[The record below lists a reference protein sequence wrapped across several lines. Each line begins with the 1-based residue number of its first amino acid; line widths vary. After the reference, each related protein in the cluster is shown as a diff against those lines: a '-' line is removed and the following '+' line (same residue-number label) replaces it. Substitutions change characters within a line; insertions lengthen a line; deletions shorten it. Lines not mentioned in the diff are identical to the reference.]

1 MGDKPARALDAGA
14 SPTHLPPGIEAGRL
28 CLGHRRRSEPEGLW
42 AGSSRTRWV
51 GPVDNPR
58 QTTEQRSLPCWQG
71 NRDPG
76 RARPCD
82 TISPLMCS
90 NGNATT
96 TSAARLA
103 TLAPGQSLSPD
114 AVLRALARVAP
125 EASEFDKSSGDALYL
140 APEDLGWWPESRDPG
155 LREWRRFLAPAI
167 EGPGGDALLKSDT
180 GLAVFR
186 VGERGLAIVPPFP
199 IGETVAREEWD
210 EGPLRQLLT
219 TDYTVGV
226 VLLRLGRYLVAVFQ
240 GTEPVVTKTD
250 TRYVKGKHHAGGTSQ
265 LRFKR
270 IREGQMRK
278 LFDEA
283 CGVVSD
289 RFQPHERELDYIL
302 LGGERLTLSGFL
314 KVCPYLQRRQDIILD
329 RRLNI
334 RDPKHDTLET
344 VAGLLR
350 QSRVWAI
357 VP

>member
-1 MGDKPARALDAGA
+1 MNSNTNTTV
-14 SPTHLPPGIEAGRL
+14 SPDRL
-28 CLGHRRRSEPEGLW
+28 
-42 AGSSRTRWV
+42 T
-51 GPVDNPR
+51 
-58 QTTEQRSLPCWQG
+58 
-71 NRDPG
+71 
-76 RARPCD
+76 
-82 TISPLMCS
+82 
-90 NGNATT
+90 
-96 TSAARLA
+96 
-103 TLAPGQSLSPD
+103 TLAPGQYLSPE
-114 AVLRALARVAP
+114 AVLRVLRRVSP
-125 EASEFDKSSGDALYL
+125 ESTEAENASGGVLYL
-140 APEDLGWWPESRDPG
+140 APEDLYRWPESRDTG
-155 LREWRRFLAPAI
+155 RREWYRFLVPAI
-167 EGPGGDALLKSDT
+167 DGPGGDSLLKSDT
-180 GLAVFR
+180 GLAIFR
-186 VGERGLAIVPPFP
+186 AGERGVVIVPPFP
-199 IGETVAREEWD
+199 IRETLVSGDWD
-210 EGPLRQLLT
+210 ERPLRRILT
-219 TDYTVGV
+219 ADHTVGV
-226 VLLRLGRYLVAVFQ
+226 VLLRLGRYLVAVFK

-314 KVCPYLQRRQDIILD
+314 KVCPYLQRHQSLILD

>member
-1 MGDKPARALDAGA
+1 MTLNRN
-14 SPTHLPPGIEAGRL
+14 TV
-28 CLGHRRRSEPEGLW
+28 
-42 AGSSRTRWV
+42 TN
-51 GPVDNPR
+51 VD
-58 QTTEQRSLPCWQG
+58 
-71 NRDPG
+71 
-76 RARPCD
+76 
-82 TISPLMCS
+82 
-90 NGNATT
+90 
-96 TSAARLA
+96 RLA
-103 TLAPGQSLSPD
+103 TLAPGQSLPPE
-114 AVLRALARVAP
+114 ALLRAVSRLAPDDSFPVTSDVA
-125 EASEFDKSSGDALYL
+125 SLYL
-140 APEDLGWWPESRDPG
+140 AAQDLPHWPESRDTG
-155 LREWRRFLAPAI
+155 LREWYRFLASAI
-167 EGPGGDALLKSDT
+167 DGPGGDSLLKSDT
-180 GLAVFR
+180 GLAAFR
-186 VGERGLAIVPPFP
+186 AGERGLAVVPPFP
-199 IGETVAREEWD
+199 VRKSVVNGEWD
-210 EGPLRQLLT
+210 EGPLRHLLT
-219 TDYTVGV
+219 ADYTVGV
-226 VLLRLGRYLVAVFQ
+226 VLLRLGRYLVAVFR

-289 RFQPHERELDYIL
+289 RFQPHDRELDYIL

-350 QSRVWAI
+350 QSRVWVI

>member
-1 MGDKPARALDAGA
+1 MNSNTNTTA
-14 SPTHLPPGIEAGRL
+14 SPHRL
-28 CLGHRRRSEPEGLW
+28 
-42 AGSSRTRWV
+42 T
-51 GPVDNPR
+51 
-58 QTTEQRSLPCWQG
+58 
-71 NRDPG
+71 
-76 RARPCD
+76 
-82 TISPLMCS
+82 
-90 NGNATT
+90 
-96 TSAARLA
+96 
-103 TLAPGQSLSPD
+103 TLAPGQYLSPE
-114 AVLRALARVAP
+114 AALRVLDLASP
-125 EASEFDKSSGDALYL
+125 ESANSENASGGVLYL
-140 APEDLGWWPESRDPG
+140 APQDLYQLPESRDPG
-155 LREWRRFLAPAI
+155 LREWYRFLVPTI
-167 EGPGGDALLKSDT
+167 DGPGGDTLLKSDT
-180 GLAVFR
+180 GLAIFR
-186 VGERGLAIVPPFP
+186 SGERGLVIAPPFP
-199 IGETVAREEWD
+199 IRETVVSGDWD
-210 EGPLRQLLT
+210 EALLRGLLT

-226 VLLRLGRYLVAVFQ
+226 VLLRLGRYLVAVFK

-314 KVCPYLQRRQDIILD
+314 KVCPYLQRRRDIILD

-334 RDPKHDTLET
+334 RDPKHDTLQT

-357 VP
+357 GA

>member
-1 MGDKPARALDAGA
+1 M
-14 SPTHLPPGIEAGRL
+14 
-28 CLGHRRRSEPEGLW
+28 
-42 AGSSRTRWV
+42 
-51 GPVDNPR
+51 
-58 QTTEQRSLPCWQG
+58 
-71 NRDPG
+71 
-76 RARPCD
+76 
-82 TISPLMCS
+82 
-90 NGNATT
+90 
-96 TSAARLA
+96 
-103 TLAPGQSLSPD
+103 LAPGQFLSPD
-114 AVLRALARVAP
+114 AVLRTLLSLAPDSRVAGP
-125 EASEFDKSSGDALYL
+125 AGASSLYL
-140 APEDLGWWPESRDPG
+140 APRELVGWPESRDPG
-155 LREWRRFLAPAI
+155 LREWYRFLAPAI
-167 EGPGGDALLKSDT
+167 DGPGGDALLKSDT
-180 GLAVFR
+180 GLAMFR
-186 VGERGLAIVPPFP
+186 AGERGLAVVPPFP
-199 IGETVAREEWD
+199 IGESVVGGEWD
-210 EGPLRQLLT
+210 EAPLRHLLT

-240 GTEPVVTKTD
+240 GTEPLVTKTD

-283 CGVVSD
+283 CRVVSD

-314 KVCPYLQRRQDIILD
+314 KVCPYLQRRQNIILD

>member
-1 MGDKPARALDAGA
+1 MGDKPARALGAGA
-14 SPTHLPPGIEAGRL
+14 SPTHLPPGFKAGRL
-28 CLGHRRRSEPEGLW
+28 CLGHQKRSESEGLR
-42 AGSSRTRWV
+42 AGISQTRWV
-51 GPVDNPR
+51 APADSLC
-58 QTTEQRSLPCWQG
+58 QTIVQISPPCWQG
-71 NRDPG
+71 NQHPG
-76 RARPCD
+76 HDRPCD
-82 TISPLMCS
+82 TISPLMYS

-103 TLAPGQSLSPD
+103 KLAPGQSLSPD

-125 EASEFDKSSGDALYL
+125 ESSESPNSSCAVLYL
-140 APEDLGWWPESRDPG
+140 APEDLGRWPESRDAEM
-155 LREWRRFLAPAI
+155 RAWRRFLAPAI

-186 VGERGLAIVPPFP
+186 NGERGLAIVPPFP
-199 IGETVAREEWD
+199 IGETVASEEWD
-210 EGPLRQLLT
+210 EGPLSQLLT

-240 GTEPVVTKTD
+240 GIEPAVTKTD

-289 RFQPHERELDYIL
+289 RFRPHERQLDYIL

-314 KVCPYLQRRQDIILD
+314 KVCPYLQRRQDLILD

-334 RDPKHDTLET
+334 RDPKHDTLEQ

>member
-1 MGDKPARALDAGA
+1 MNTD
-14 SPTHLPPGIEAGRL
+14 SHT
-28 CLGHRRRSEPEGLW
+28 
-42 AGSSRTRWV
+42 
-51 GPVDNPR
+51 
-58 QTTEQRSLPCWQG
+58 
-71 NRDPG
+71 
-76 RARPCD
+76 
-82 TISPLMCS
+82 
-90 NGNATT
+90 ATT
-96 TSAARLA
+96 SFDRLA
-103 TLAPGQSLSPD
+103 TLAPGQSLPPD
-114 AVLRALARVAP
+114 AVLRALARVRPDAP
-125 EASEFDKSSGDALYL
+125 DSALNGGGAIYL
-140 APEDLGWWPESRDPG
+140 APHDLRKWPESRDPM
-155 LREWRRFLAPAI
+155 LREWYRFLAPAI
-167 EGPGGDALLKSDT
+167 EGPGGEALLKSDT
-180 GLAVFR
+180 GLAAFR
-186 VGERGLAIVPPFP
+186 AGERGLAVIPPFP
-199 IGETVAREEWD
+199 VRESVEGGEWD
-210 EGPLRQLLT
+210 EGPLRNLLT

-226 VLLRLGRYLVAVFQ
+226 VLLRLGRYLVAVFR

-283 CGVVSD
+283 CGVVGS
-289 RFQPHERELDYIL
+289 RFAPHERELDYIL